1 MWWEHTCEAV
11 RIAASS
17 LSGIPEVAAI
27 GISYQMHGL
36 VLLDKSMKLLRPS
49 IIWCD
54 SRAVPYGEKAFQALG
69 VNYCLSHLLNS
80 PGNFTA
86 AKLAWVKDKEP
97 STFGRI
103 AYVCLPGDFI
113 AYKMTGEVC
122 TTDTGLSEGI
132 FWDFREGAVS
142 QRLMG
147 HFGFSHSLLPPSR
160 PVFSVQGNL
169 VKQAAAE
176 LGVAPGAPVSYRAG
190 DQPNNAL
197 SLNVL
202 RPGETAATAGTSGV
216 IYSVTDKNAFDPLSR
231 VNTFLHVNNNKE
243 SPRNGVLLC
252 VNGTG
257 ISNAWM
263 RRNITA
269 GDPYD
274 KMNALARQAP
284 AGADGLRFFPFGNGS
299 ERILANRKPGA
310 SLRGLDFNRH
320 NRAHVLRAT
329 QEGIVF
335 ALRYGFDILREID
348 VDVAVIRAGMSNMFL
363 SPLFREAFSDT
374 VGLPLELYDTNGAVG
389 AALGAGL
396 GAGIFAG
403 EQEAFSRLQRVLA
416 LQPSRRDQYEQVYQD
431 WKRQLQTLNS

>member
-1 MWWEHTCEAV
+1 
-11 RIAASS
+11 
-17 LSGIPEVAAI
+17 
-27 GISYQMHGL
+27 MHGL
-36 VLLDKSMKLLRPS
+36 VLLDKSKSLLRPS

-54 SRAVPYGEKAFQALG
+54 SRAVPYGEEAFQALG
-69 VNYCLSHLLNS
+69 EDYCLRHLLNS

-103 AYVCLPGDFI
+103 EYVCLPGDFI
-113 AYKMTGEVC
+113 AFKMSAEVS

-132 FWDFREGAVS
+132 FWDFQEGAVS
-142 QRLMG
+142 QRLIS
-147 HFGFSHSLLPPSR
+147 HFGFRESLLPPRR

-169 VKQAAAE
+169 TKQAAAE
-176 LGVAPGAPVSYRAG
+176 LGVEPGAPVGYRAG

-231 VNTFLHVNNNKE
+231 VNTFLHVNHRKG

-263 RRNITA
+263 RRNITQ
-269 GDPYD
+269 GDSYD
-274 KMNALARQAP
+274 KMNALAQQAP

-299 ERILANRKPGA
+299 ERILMNRNPGA
-310 SLRGLDFNRH
+310 GLYGLDFNRH
-320 NRAHVLRAT
+320 SRTHVLRAT

-335 ALRYGFDILREID
+335 ALRYGFDIIREMG
-348 VDVAVIRAGMSNMFL
+348 VDVSVIRAGMSNMFL
-363 SPLFREAFSDT
+363 SALFREAFTDT
-374 VGLPLELYDTNGAVG
+374 VGTPLELYDTNGAVG

-396 GAGIFAG
+396 GAGIFAD
-403 EQEAFSRLQRVLA
+403 EQEAFSHLRRVLA
-416 LQPSRRDQYEQVYQD
+416 LQPSREADRYAQVYQD
-431 WKRQLQTLNS
+431 WKSHLQTLIS